1 MKRLLILILATLS
14 FSMSFSILAQDLTQE
29 NLNGKWKVLPESAE
43 YADLGGDFWI
53 FESGKYRVTSA
64 GKSIGR
70 PDAFRI
76 EGNKII
82 YGQKPWE
89 AIIKVLSISKD
100 KMQVNTSGII
110 QNLERV
116 K

>member
-1 MKRLLILILATLS
+1 MKRLLILILVTLS
-14 FSMSFSILAQDLTQE
+14 FSTFAQDLTQE

-43 YADLGGDFWI
+43 YADLGEDIWI
-53 FESGKYRVTSA
+53 FESGKYRVTSS

-76 EGNKII
+76 EDNKII

-89 AIIKVLSISKD
+89 AVIKVLPISKD
-100 KMQVNTSGII
+100 KMQVSTSGII
-110 QNLERV
+110 QNLEKV